1 MEVEVRFR
9 GELAGEDIRPD
20 VWLAADERL
29 LKLRNR
35 LAEIKVEGEK
45 LGQRRAQTLV
55 ERLIVGAL
63 DDYGNK
69 YMRAMGEH
77 LEAIVRI
84 RRELS
89 QRLAS
94 VFRHFQKGKVPSKLP
109 KTVVDIAELTRLFN
123 ELDQHLDAISGK
135 DGTKAL
141 EDFYYGRHPD
151 ARPRKPTD
159 ALAHATGEEWATEM
173 GRVEEARAGEPEPE
187 GFEPDPK
194 LLEPV
199 QEDVPGYLKRGEG
212 GKAEAAVYRERRA
225 LEAQRFRGTEVLP
238 SKAPEVQRA
247 RQVLREWSEHA
258 LPDGW
263 ESNIRQV
270 ADYTEPMAAQFA
282 ETGQRDANFARA
294 HVEVWLKTP
303 DGHWFGTDGVRFE
316 DPAGNN
322 YLFMEHKDP
331 PSTTDIAD
339 FISEKGR
346 EKMRADMYN
355 DARVAKALERVE
367 RVEGGVTK
375 VTSCKGWVY
384 STSSSEVAKAMAE
397 EIGEIRKYS
406 PDLGRFL
413 HPPEYRGP

>member
-9 GELAGEDIRPD
+9 GTLAGEDIRPD

-35 LAEIKVEGEK
+35 LAEIKVEGES

-94 VFRHFQKGKVPSKLP
+94 VFQHFQKGRVPSKLP
-109 KTVVDIAELTRLFN
+109 KTLVDVAELTRLFD
-123 ELDQHLDAISGK
+123 ELDQHLDAISDK

-141 EDFYYGRHPD
+141 EDFYHGRHPD

-159 ALAHATGEEWATEM
+159 ALAHATGEDWATEM
-173 GRVEEARAGEPEPE
+173 GRVEEARAGESEPE

-199 QEDVPGYLKRGEG
+199 QEDVPWYLKRGERE
-212 GKAEAAVYRERRA
+212 KARAAAYRERRA
-225 LEAQRFRGTEVLP
+225 LEARRFRGTEVLP
-238 SKAPEVQRA
+238 SNTPEVQRA
-247 RQVLREWSEHA
+247 RQVLREWSENA

-263 ESNIRQV
+263 ESNIHGV
-270 ADYTEPMAAQFA
+270 ADYTEPVAAAFA
-282 ETGQRDANFARA
+282 ETDQRDANFARA

-303 DGHWFGTDGVRFE
+303 DGYRFRPDGVRFE
-316 DPAGNN
+316 DPKGKS

-331 PSTTDIAD
+331 PSSTDIAE
-339 FISEKGR
+339 FTSEQGR
-346 EKMRADMYN
+346 ARMLADMED
-355 DARVAKALERVE
+355 DADAARLLEHR
-367 RVEGGVTK
+367 G
-375 VTSCKGWVY
+375 CKGWVY
-384 STSSSEVAKAMAE
+384 STSSPEVAKMMAE
-397 EIGEIRKYS
+397 LVAEIRQRS
-406 PDLGRFL
+406 PELGRLL